1 MALPRKLKGLNLFN
15 DSNSYQGV
23 VTAVTLPKLSRK
35 LDAYRGGGM
44 NGAAF
49 VDNGLDDDALDMEW
63 TIGGVDDLV
72 LKQWGSSAAV
82 PLRFTGSYQRDDTG
96 EEIAV
101 EIEVRG
107 RHQAFDFGEA
117 KQGEDTET
125 KITTKNTYFRLTW
138 DGKELME
145 IDTINM
151 IEKVDGTDLL
161 EQRRK
166 NLGLM

>member
-35 LDAYRGGGM
+35 LDTYRGGGM
-44 NGAAF
+44 NCAGF
-49 VDNGLDDDALDMEW
+49 IDNGLDDDALDMEW

-72 LKQWGSSAAV
+72 LSQWGGSAV

-125 KITTKNTYFRLTW
+125 KITTKNTYFKLTW
-138 DGKELME
+138 NGKELIE
-145 IDTINM
+145 IDTVNM
-151 IEKVDGTDLL
+151 VEKVSGVDRL

-166 NLGLM
+166 HLGLI

>member
-23 VTAVTLPKLSRK
+23 VSSVTLPKLSRK

-49 VDNGLDDDALDMEW
+49 IDHGLDDDALDMEW
-63 TIGGVDDLV
+63 TIAGMDDLV
-72 LKQWGSSAAV
+72 LAQWGGSAV

-125 KITTKNTYFRLTW
+125 KITTKNTYFKLTW
-138 DGKELME
+138 NGKELIE
-145 IDTINM
+145 IDTVNM
-151 IEKVDGTDLL
+151 VEKVNGTDRL

-166 NLGLM
+166 NLGLA

>member
-23 VTAVTLPKLSRK
+23 ITAVTLPKLSRK
-35 LDAYRGGGM
+35 LDTYRGGGM
-44 NGAAF
+44 NGAGF
-49 VDNGLDDDALDMEW
+49 IDNGLDDDALDMEW
-63 TIGGVDDLV
+63 TIGGIDDLV
-72 LKQWGSSAAV
+72 LTQWGVPDV
-82 PLRFTGSYQRDDTG
+82 PLRFTGSYQRDDTA

-107 RHQAFDFGEA
+107 RHSAFDFGEA

-125 KITTKNTYFRLTW
+125 KITTKNTYFKLTW
-138 DGKELME
+138 NGKELIE
-145 IDTINM
+145 IDTVNM
-151 IEKVDGTDLL
+151 IEKVDGVDRL

-166 NLGLM
+166 NLGLV

>member
-44 NGAAF
+44 NGAGF
-49 VDNGLDDDALDMEW
+49 IDNGLDDDALDMEW

-72 LKQWGSSAAV
+72 LSQWGGSAV
-82 PLRFTGSYQRDDTG
+82 PLRFTGSYQRDDTE

-125 KITTKNTYFRLTW
+125 KITTKNTYFKLTW
-138 DGKELME
+138 NGKELIE
-145 IDTINM
+145 IDTVNM
-151 IEKVDGTDLL
+151 VEKVNGVDRL

>member
-15 DSNSYQGV
+15 DANSYQGV
-23 VTAVTLPKLSRK
+23 VSAVTLPKLSRK
-35 LDAYRGGGM
+35 LDPYRGGGM

-49 VDNGLDDDALDMEW
+49 IDNGLEDDALDMEW

-72 LKQWGSSAAV
+72 LTQWGGANV
-82 PLRFTGSYQRDDTG
+82 PLRFTGSYQRDDTD

-107 RHQAFDFGEA
+107 KHQAFDFGEA

-125 KITTKNTYFRLTW
+125 KVTTKSTYFKLTW
-138 DGKELME
+138 NGKELIE
-145 IDTINM
+145 IDTVNM
-151 IEKVDGTDLL
+151 VEKVNGVDRL

-166 NLGLM
+166 NLGLI

>member
-35 LDAYRGGGM
+35 LDTYRGGGM
-44 NGAAF
+44 NGAGF
-49 VDNGLDDDALDMEW
+49 IDNGLDDDALDMEW

-72 LKQWGSSAAV
+72 LSQWGGSAV
-82 PLRFTGSYQRDDTG
+82 PLRFTGSYQRDDTE

-125 KITTKNTYFRLTW
+125 KITTKNTYFKLTW
-138 DGKELME
+138 NGKELIE
-145 IDTINM
+145 IDTVNM
-151 IEKVDGTDLL
+151 VEKVNGVDRL

-166 NLGLM
+166 NLGLL

>member
-15 DSNSYQGV
+15 DSSSYQGI

-35 LDAYRGGGM
+35 LDTYRGGGM
-44 NGAAF
+44 SGAGF
-49 VDNGLDDDALDMEW
+49 IDNGLDDDALDMEW
-63 TIGGVDDLV
+63 TIGGIDELV
-72 LKQWGSSAAV
+72 LRQWGGNAV

-125 KITTKNTYFRLTW
+125 KITTKNTYFKLTW
-138 DGKELME
+138 NGKAIIE
-145 IDTINM
+145 IDTVNM
-151 IEKVDGTDLL
+151 VEVVDGVDRM

-166 NLGLM
+166 NLGLI

>member
-1 MALPRKLKGLNLFN
+1 MALPRKLKRLNLFN

-35 LDAYRGGGM
+35 LDPYRGGGM
-44 NGAAF
+44 NGAAHI
-49 VDNGLDDDALDMEW
+49 DNGLDDDALDMEW
-63 TIGGVDDLV
+63 TIGGVDELV
-72 LKQWGSSAAV
+72 LSQWGGIAV

-125 KITTKNTYFRLTW
+125 KITTKCTYYKLTW
-138 DGKELME
+138 NGKALIE
-145 IDTINM
+145 IDTVNM
-151 IEKVDGTDLL
+151 IEIVSGVDRI

-166 NLGLM
+166 NLGLI

>member
-1 MALPRKLKGLNLFN
+1 MALPRKLKGMNLFN

-35 LDAYRGGGM
+35 LDTYRGGGM
-44 NGAAF
+44 NGAGF
-49 VDNGLDDDALDMEW
+49 IDNGLDDDALDMEW

-72 LKQWGSSAAV
+72 LSQWGGSAV
-82 PLRFTGSYQRDDTG
+82 PLRFTGSYQRDDTE

-125 KITTKNTYFRLTW
+125 KITTKNTYFKITW
-138 DGKELME
+138 NGKELIE
-145 IDTINM
+145 IDTVNM
-151 IEKVDGTDLL
+151 VEKVNGVDRL

>member
-35 LDAYRGGGM
+35 LDTYRGGGM
-44 NGAAF
+44 NGAGF
-49 VDNGLDDDALDMEW
+49 IDNGLDDDALDMEW

-72 LKQWGSSAAV
+72 LSQWGGSAV
-82 PLRFTGSYQRDDTG
+82 PLRFTGSYQRDDTE

-125 KITTKNTYFRLTW
+125 KITTKNTYFKLTW
-138 DGKELME
+138 NGKELIE
-145 IDTINM
+145 IDTVNM
-151 IEKVDGTDLL
+151 VEKVNGVDRL

-166 NLGLM
+166 NLGLI

>member
-35 LDAYRGGGM
+35 LDTYRGGGM
-44 NGAAF
+44 NGAGF
-49 VDNGLDDDALDMEW
+49 IDNGLDDDALDIEW

-72 LKQWGSSAAV
+72 LSQWGGSAV
-82 PLRFTGSYQRDDTG
+82 PLRFTGSYQRDDTE

-125 KITTKNTYFRLTW
+125 KITTKNTYFKLTW
-138 DGKELME
+138 NGKELIE
-145 IDTINM
+145 IDTVNM
-151 IEKVDGTDLL
+151 VEKVNGIDRL

-166 NLGLM
+166 NLGLI

>member
-15 DSNSYQGV
+15 DSNNYQGV

-63 TIGGVDDLV
+63 TISGIDDLV
-72 LKQWGSSAAV
+72 LKQWGASAAV
-82 PLRFTGSYQRDDTG
+82 PLRFAGSYQRDDTG

>member
-1 MALPRKLKGLNLFN
+1 MAMPRKLKGVNLFN
-15 DSNSYQGV
+15 DSNNYQGV
-23 VTAVTLPKLSRK
+23 VTSVTLPKLSRK

-49 VDNGLDDDALDMEW
+49 IDNGLEDDALDMEW
-63 TIGGVDDLV
+63 TIGGMDELV
-72 LKQWGSSAAV
+72 LTQWGASDV

-101 EIEVRG
+101 EVEVRG
-107 RHQAFDFGEA
+107 KHQSFDFGES

-125 KITTKNTYFRLTW
+125 KITSKNNYFRLTFN
-138 DGKELME
+138 GKELIE
-145 IDTINM
+145 IDTVNM
-151 IEKVDGTDLL
+151 IEKVNGTDRL

-166 NLGLM
+166 NLGLI

>member
-1 MALPRKLKGLNLFN
+1 
-15 DSNSYQGV
+15 
-23 VTAVTLPKLSRK
+23 
-35 LDAYRGGGM
+35 M

-49 VDNGLDDDALDMEW
+49 IDNGLDDDALDMEW
-63 TIGGVDDLV
+63 TIAGMDDLV
-72 LKQWGSSAAV
+72 LTQWGGSAV

-125 KITTKNTYFRLTW
+125 KITTKNTYFKLTW
-138 DGKELME
+138 NGKELIE
-145 IDTINM
+145 IDTVNM
-151 IEKVDGTDLL
+151 VEKVNGDDRLA
-161 EQRRK
+161 QRRK
-166 NLGLM
+166 NLGLA

>member
-35 LDAYRGGGM
+35 LDTYRGGGM
-44 NGAAF
+44 NGAGF
-49 VDNGLDDDALDMEW
+49 IDNGLDDDALDMEW

-72 LKQWGSSAAV
+72 LSQWGGSAV
-82 PLRFTGSYQRDDTG
+82 PLRFTGSYQRDDTE

-125 KITTKNTYFRLTW
+125 KITTKNTYFKLTW
-138 DGKELME
+138 NGKELIE
-145 IDTINM
+145 IDTVNM
-151 IEKVDGTDLL
+151 VEKVDGVDRL